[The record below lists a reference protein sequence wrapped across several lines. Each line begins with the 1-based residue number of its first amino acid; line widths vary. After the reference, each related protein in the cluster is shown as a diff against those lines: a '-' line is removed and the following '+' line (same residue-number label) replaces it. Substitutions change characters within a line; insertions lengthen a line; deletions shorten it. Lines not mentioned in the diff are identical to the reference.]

1 MPPPPTEQG
10 LLTDQST
17 VQEPSAELSVAATES
32 HDAPVAPIS
41 KDDGAVTDEAHGAV
55 SDVDPRLLALAQA
68 AIEAV
73 IELPE
78 HVVAEP
84 TPAMDAEEEVA
95 DEPSAASSD
104 ETLWASPD
112 DVDVASLA
120 PSIDQPTPVE
130 DSSDPWT
137 VDVPAET
144 AFSTVDEPAPGIF
157 VDTPTSLH
165 AAPSNAP
172 LDDVIDASSIEP
184 PAQLDPSPTIP
195 IPDPPAV
202 EPRGTVRELQVVL
215 SPIGS
220 FPELLR
226 LQARIGSLS
235 SVHALRLRDFRGGIA
250 TFSVG
255 VTEGLT
261 GREFGAVLQ
270 MFTELRLRLEGAGE
284 NTVELRVDPEVAP

>member
-1 MPPPPTEQG
+1 M
-10 LLTDQST
+10 
-17 VQEPSAELSVAATES
+17 SVAATES

-41 KDDGAVTDEAHGAV
+41 WDDGAVTDEAYGAV

-73 IELPE
+73 TKLPE

-84 TPAMDAEEEVA
+84 TPAMDAVEEVA
-95 DEPSAASSD
+95 DKPTAAAPSD
-104 ETLWASPD
+104 VETLWASPD

-120 PSIDQPTPVE
+120 PSIDQPTPVA
-130 DSSDPWT
+130 DVSDPWT
-137 VDVPAET
+137 SDVPAET
-144 AFSTVDEPAPGIF
+144 GLSTFDEPAPATF

-165 AAPSNAP
+165 AAASNAP
-172 LDDVIDASSIEP
+172 LDDVIDASAIEP
-184 PAQLDPSPTIP
+184 PAQLDPSPTVP

-235 SVHALRLRDFRGGIA
+235 SVHVLRLRDFRGGIA

-255 VTEGLT
+255 VTEALT

>member
-1 MPPPPTEQG
+1 M
-10 LLTDQST
+10 
-17 VQEPSAELSVAATES
+17 SAAATES
-32 HDAPVAPIS
+32 HDASVAPIS
-41 KDDGAVTDEAHGAV
+41 NDDGAATDEAHGAV

-68 AIEAV
+68 ATEAV
-73 IELPE
+73 SDLPE

-84 TPAMDAEEEVA
+84 APAMDAEEEVA
-95 DEPSAASSD
+95 DRPTTAASSD
-104 ETLWASPD
+104 VETLWASPD

-120 PSIDQPTPVE
+120 PSIDQSTPVE
-130 DSSDPWT
+130 DVSDPWT
-137 VDVPAET
+137 IDVAAET
-144 AFSTVDEPAPGIF
+144 VPLTVDEPPPATF
-157 VDTPTSLH
+157 VDAPTSLD
-165 AAPSNAP
+165 ATASNAP
-172 LDDVIDASSIEP
+172 LDDFIDVAPIDP
-184 PAQLDPSPTIP
+184 PAQLDPSPTVP

-202 EPRGTVRELQVVL
+202 GPRGTVRELQVVL

-255 VTEGLT
+255 VTEALT

-284 NTVELRVDPEVAP
+284 NTVELRVDPEVGP